1 MRPVSRGGYN
11 MAHKSK
17 RSAAA
22 MLTMRVIEDPA
33 ALAAHVSAWE
43 DLAADALDPNP
54 FYEPWMLLPA
64 LEAFG
69 RGARLQFVLAYA
81 ERRGAP
87 PLLCGFF
94 PLERIS
100 SYRGLPVR
108 HVRLWRYRHCFLG
121 TPLVRRGYASQCLRG
136 LAEWLAQDPRGAAAI
151 EWREVTGDGRF
162 FAALTAALDDH
173 GASAFRSY
181 RRERAMLCR
190 LASGETY
197 LERALPRASRG
208 EFRRLERR
216 LGDGAPI
223 AYRMLENAAEAPRWI
238 DDFLALEAAG
248 WKGRAGSA
256 LACHEGGLFF
266 RRVAR
271 EAASRERLMMLALVR
286 GERPIAMKCNFLA
299 REGSFAFKI
308 AYDESLAKFSPGALL
323 ELENI
328 RAFHRM
334 PALQWMD
341 SCAEPEHFMVN
352 RFWLD
357 RRPLVDLIA
366 ATGRTHGNLVVS
378 SLSLLHRVRRSLRPA
393 APAAAAS

>member
-1 MRPVSRGGYN
+1 
-11 MAHKSK
+11 
-17 RSAAA
+17 
-22 MLTMRVIEDPA
+22 MLSIRVVEDPT
-33 ALAAHVSAWE
+33 ALAAHISAWE

-81 ERRGAP
+81 ERRGLP
-87 PLLCGFF
+87 PMLCGFF
-94 PLERIS
+94 PLERVS

-108 HVRLWRYRHCFLG
+108 HVRLWRYLHCFLG
-121 TPLVRRGYASQCLRG
+121 TPLVRRGYANQCLRG
-136 LAEWLAQDPRGAAAI
+136 LQEWLAQDPRGAAAM

-173 GASAFRSY
+173 GASTFRSY

-190 LASGETY
+190 LADSETY
-197 LERALPRASRG
+197 LERALPGPSRK

-216 LGDGAPI
+216 LGEGAPL
-223 AYRMLENAAEAPRWI
+223 AYRALDHAAEAPRWI

-248 WKGRAGSA
+248 WKGRGGSA
-256 LACHEGGLFF
+256 LACHEGGAFF
-266 RRVAR
+266 RRAAL
-271 EAASRERLMMLALVR
+271 EAARRGRLMMLALLR
-286 GERPIAMKCNFLA
+286 GGQPIAMKCNFLA

-308 AYDESLAKFSPGALL
+308 AYDESFARYSPGTLL

-328 RAFHRM
+328 RAFHRA

-341 SCAEPEHFMVN
+341 SCAAPEHFMAN
-352 RFWLD
+352 RLWLD

>member
-1 MRPVSRGGYN
+1 
-11 MAHKSK
+11 
-17 RSAAA
+17 
-22 MLTMRVIEDPA
+22 MLTMRVVEDPA
-33 ALAAHVSAWE
+33 ALAAHVGAWE

-81 ERRGAP
+81 ERRGSP

-94 PLERIS
+94 PLERVS

-108 HVRLWRYRHCFLG
+108 HVRLWRYLHCFLG
-121 TPLVRRGYASQCLRG
+121 TPLVRRGYANLCLRS
-136 LAEWLAQDPRGAAAI
+136 LQEWLAQDPRGAAAM

-173 GASAFRSY
+173 GASTFRSY

-190 LASGETY
+190 LGDSETY
-197 LERALPRASRG
+197 LERALPGPSRK

-216 LGDGAPI
+216 LGEGAPL
-223 AYRMLENAAEAPRWI
+223 AYRTLDDAADAPRWI

-248 WKGRAGSA
+248 WKGRGGSA
-256 LACHEGGLFF
+256 LACNEGGAFF
-266 RRVAR
+266 RRAAL
-271 EAASRERLMMLALVR
+271 EAARRGRLMMLALLR
-286 GERPIAMKCNFLA
+286 GGQPIAMKCNFLA

-308 AYDESLAKFSPGALL
+308 AYDESFARYSPGTLL

-328 RAFHRM
+328 RAFHRS
-334 PALQWMD
+334 ATLQWMD
-341 SCAEPEHFMVN
+341 SCAAPEHFMAN
-352 RFWLD
+352 RLWLD

-393 APAAAAS
+393 APAAVAS